1 MISILYVFFTRE
13 EAIPV
18 YVCLCVCIVSR
29 GQAVLYKQHRDS
41 QCVIRLELA
50 ATLNDNPTF
59 NMTLIPIVV
68 FGIMSIIAIYIVR
81 NGMFVDKH
89 RIDT

>member
-1 MISILYVFFTRE
+1 MCFFTRE

-18 YVCLCVCIVSR
+18 YVCLCVCIVRR
-29 GQAVLYKQHRDS
+29 GRAVLYRQHCDS
-41 QCVIRLELA
+41 QCVIKLELA